1 MAAELREAGPA
12 LHVEDL
18 GEGEPA
24 LLLLTGW
31 CSSHERWALAA
42 PLLAAHR
49 RVILFDWR
57 GHGDSA
63 PARSDFG
70 TAHLVDDALEVIE
83 ERELHSVIPCSASH
97 SGWVAI
103 ELRRRLGERV
113 PAIVHL
119 DWMVN
124 RPSGPYMEL
133 IAALQSEDTW
143 EQARAKLFEI
153 WAADDRSP
161 AITGALEVMRRQ
173 GAEMW
178 IRSGREIEAEYAR
191 DHSPLEAY
199 AAIDTPPQ
207 VLHIYGQPPAEEYL
221 ASQRRFAQEH
231 AWFHVHKLDGHT
243 HFSMIECAGEV
254 AAAIES
260 LAASVPAP

>member
-1 MAAELREAGPA
+1 MAAELRDAGPA
-12 LHVEDL
+12 LHVEEL

-49 RVILFDWR
+49 RVVLFDWR

-63 PARSDFG
+63 PAQMDFG
-70 TAHLVDDALEVIE
+70 TAQLVQDAMAVIE
-83 ERELHSVIPCSASH
+83 ERGLQSVIPCSASH

-113 PAIVHL
+113 PAIAHL

-143 EQARAKLFEI
+143 QQARDKLFEI

-207 VLHIYGQPPAEEYL
+207 VLHIYGQPPAQEYL
-221 ASQRRFAQEH
+221 ASQRTFAQKH
-231 AWFHVHKLDGHT
+231 DWFAVHKLEGHT
-243 HFSMIECAGEV
+243 HFSMIECPSEIT
-254 AAAIES
+254 AAIET
-260 LAASVPAP
+260 LAVSVSAP